1 VTRHPFDPVA
11 LVFGLAFAAAGIIVM
26 TGGELIDEGRVLV
39 PLGLVALGVGLLFR
53 PARPAPMQPAR
64 TVPFEYTET
73 ADLGTSV
80 APPPTWPTTQTQ
92 ATPTEPDRPGP
103 TDAPTADVP
112 APAAAPEATKASEG
126 EADER
131 LEQPAVEDGGLDG
144 PGEAGPGTPGA
155 EFYLGRDW
163 RAPDDA
169 PADEPDD
176 DAPGR

>member
-1 VTRHPFDPVA
+1 MTRHPFDPVA

-53 PARPAPMQPAR
+53 PARPAPTQPAP

-80 APPPTWPTTQTQ
+80 APPPTWPTTRPQ
-92 ATPTEPDRPGP
+92 ATPTEPDRSGP
-103 TDAPTADVP
+103 TDAPTP
-112 APAAAPEATKASEG
+112 
-126 EADER
+126 
-131 LEQPAVEDGGLDG
+131 G
-144 PGEAGPGTPGA
+144 P

-163 RAPDDA
+163 RAPTDE
-169 PADEPDD
+169 PAEPDD